1 LDSIEIPLF
10 EDRCA
15 VQVTLTQV
23 LRHVVNK
30 TIDKSRASL
39 ILYGLQL
46 ALQTVD
52 RSNWAIPIGTVQDV
66 TQTSDGEDLV
76 ADPDDEDEDEE
87 DEDEYDDEDQD
98 DDDDDEDEED
108 PDQSD
113 AESDDDP
120 ESDSAE
126 DDEDEGERSE
136 GDADNEDEDEDDED
150 CDGRPSMEDLIADL
164 EYLDSVRR
172 QAGLDSDPSPLLPAL
187 RAHVSARGSAPPVP
201 PSLAADPNPPAPR
214 TPNPCPAPCA
224 AQPSFAPPNSSFGNG
239 QVGSN
244 KTQVGATNPGSPTT
258 GLGRWGGSIRERQPS
273 QTL

>member
-1 LDSIEIPLF
+1 MKPKCRHIMPGGGQCHGYAIRGEGLCYFHSRRRLAAQKPVSSLDSIEIPLF

-87 DEDEYDDEDQD
+87 DEDD
-98 DDDDDEDEED
+98 
-108 PDQSD
+108 
-113 AESDDDP
+113 
-120 ESDSAE
+120 
-126 DDEDEGERSE
+126 
-136 GDADNEDEDEDDED
+136 
-150 CDGRPSMEDLIADL
+150 
-164 EYLDSVRR
+164 
-172 QAGLDSDPSPLLPAL
+172 
-187 RAHVSARGSAPPVP
+187 
-201 PSLAADPNPPAPR
+201 
-214 TPNPCPAPCA
+214 
-224 AQPSFAPPNSSFGNG
+224 F
-239 QVGSN
+239 
-244 KTQVGATNPGSPTT
+244 
-258 GLGRWGGSIRERQPS
+258 
-273 QTL
+273 